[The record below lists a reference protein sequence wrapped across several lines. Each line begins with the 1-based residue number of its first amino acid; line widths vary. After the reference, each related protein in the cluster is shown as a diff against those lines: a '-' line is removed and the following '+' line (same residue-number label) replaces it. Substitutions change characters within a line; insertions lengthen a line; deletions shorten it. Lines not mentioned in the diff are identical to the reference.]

1 MGVFEPDVKVKSLEN
16 ILRLNTLID
25 FKGWIYY
32 TVLLYI
38 MLIFRQCKYV
48 KIQTHFKN
56 KIFMFYFNIDKMLR
70 NGKFAYRAEEG
81 GGDGTKNKEETQ
93 NLRKKMWHL

>member
-48 KIQTHFKN
+48 KNSNT
-56 KIFMFYFNIDKMLR
+56 FMFYLDINKMLR
-70 NGKFAYRAEEG
+70 NGKFA
-81 GGDGTKNKEETQ
+81 
-93 NLRKKMWHL
+93 

>member
-25 FKGWIYY
+25 FKGCIYY
-32 TVLLYI
+32 TELLYI

-48 KIQTHFKN
+48 KNSNTF
-56 KIFMFYFNIDKMLR
+56 
-70 NGKFAYRAEEG
+70 
-81 GGDGTKNKEETQ
+81 
-93 NLRKKMWHL
+93 

>member
-48 KIQTHFKN
+48 KNSNTQSQYACMILYL
-56 KIFMFYFNIDKMLR
+56 I
-70 NGKFAYRAEEG
+70 KFSI
-81 GGDGTKNKEETQ
+81 
-93 NLRKKMWHL
+93 